1 MSSGPGVTIPT
12 YPKPWRRFS
21 AILAYSAPSDSIA
34 PAPQWMK
41 AATRT
46 ARLTATIKAGSKNV
60 WIDQRAATAGSD
72 LAELICA
79 GALVDMVT
87 FSRKASDGS
96 AIFIAQSIQT
106 KRGEKEI
113 CVARTAGA
121 AYIPPD
127 DLTVA
132 AHA

>member
-12 YPKPWRRFS
+12 SPKPWRRFS
-21 AILAYSAPSDSIA
+21 ALLACSAPWDSIA

-87 FSRKASDGS
+87 LSRKASDGS
-96 AIFIAQSIQT
+96 AILFSIDSKQT
-106 KRGEKEI
+106 VG
-113 CVARTAGA
+113 
-121 AYIPPD
+121 
-127 DLTVA
+127 
-132 AHA
+132 